1 MSRWAWED
9 SDLEGWAARSRVPT
23 CWKLA
28 GSVGLESGDAREVA
42 EMATSGGVRT
52 WNLMGAMQGF
62 ERGRELSDSC
72 FKKVAAEGQREMK
85 RPLGP

>member
-1 MSRWAWED
+1 M
-9 SDLEGWAARSRVPT
+9 LEVGRLGR
-23 CWKLA
+23 A
-28 GSVGLESGDAREVA
+28 GVRRCRRGEVA

-52 WNLMGAMQGF
+52 WNLMGTMQGS

-72 FKKVAAEGQREMK
+72 FKKVAAEGQRETK